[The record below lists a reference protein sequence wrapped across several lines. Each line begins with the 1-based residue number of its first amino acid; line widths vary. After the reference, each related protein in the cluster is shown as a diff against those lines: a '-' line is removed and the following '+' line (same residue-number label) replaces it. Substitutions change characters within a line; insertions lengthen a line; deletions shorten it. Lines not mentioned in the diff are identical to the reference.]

1 MNYTRKHLIRYFAKE
16 ANIRVEDAE
25 NITKFF
31 LKAFMKLLKDMKV
44 GDSLELRGFGLFK
57 TKMYKGRTNL
67 RNPQTGEQAFMPAR
81 RRLSFKASGII
92 RKEYQKL

>member
-31 LKAFMKLLKDMKV
+31 LKAFMKLLKDMIV
-44 GDSLELRGFGLFK
+44 GDSLELR
-57 TKMYKGRTNL
+57 
-67 RNPQTGEQAFMPAR
+67 
-81 RRLSFKASGII
+81 
-92 RKEYQKL
+92 